1 VINPKI
7 KSKKILI
14 HRYFA
19 AIVSI
24 FMLSQSFVATAS
36 ITGVIAQQV
45 PNKSPEYVKGKQLLD
60 EADKLVQQG
69 TGESPQKAIALYEQA
84 LLKERKIGDRDS
96 EATTLLSIGTL

>member
-1 VINPKI
+1 
-7 KSKKILI
+7 
-14 HRYFA
+14 
-19 AIVSI
+19 
-24 FMLSQSFVATAS
+24 MLSQSFVATAS

-45 PNKSPEYVKGKQLLD
+45 PNKSPEYVKGKQLD
-60 EADKLVQQG
+60 EAQKLLQQG